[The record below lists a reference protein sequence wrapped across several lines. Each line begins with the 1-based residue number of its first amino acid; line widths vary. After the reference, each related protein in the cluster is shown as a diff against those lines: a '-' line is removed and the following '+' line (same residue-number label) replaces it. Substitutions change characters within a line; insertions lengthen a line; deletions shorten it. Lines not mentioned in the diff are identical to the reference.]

1 MALPFIHA
9 LTLPQIKFNFCNE
22 QRLFYIIYGLPA
34 FGKIDTLAYLQ
45 KKKAACRCLLQ
56 DIQHGGRLASLP
68 VLLPAWLSFVF

>member
-1 MALPFIHA
+1 M
-9 LTLPQIKFNFCNE
+9 
-22 QRLFYIIYGLPA
+22 PA